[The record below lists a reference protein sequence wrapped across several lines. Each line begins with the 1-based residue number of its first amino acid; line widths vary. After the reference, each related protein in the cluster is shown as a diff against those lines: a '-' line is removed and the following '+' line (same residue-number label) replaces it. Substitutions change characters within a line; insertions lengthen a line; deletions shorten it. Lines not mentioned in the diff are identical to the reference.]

1 MLLDKKWLQLQNNDY
16 DANLILLSPG
26 YKLKNGRLWYLFT
39 AQPHSESVKLTLMI
53 FSLMVCRNIFYEYLH
68 ERNIKDMS

>member
-1 MLLDKKWLQLQNNDY
+1 MLLDKKWLQLQNNDH

-26 YKLKNGRLWYLFT
+26 YKLQNGRLWYLFN

-53 FSLMVCRNIFYEYLH
+53 FR
-68 ERNIKDMS
+68 